1 MPAFVLPFVLGAA
14 VGGGGGFLAA
24 DGLTAAQ
31 KLVRLG
37 VLGAGVYVAGKYVKA
52 W

>member
-1 MPAFVLPFVLGAA
+1 MPAFVLPFVLGGILGA
-14 VGGGGGFLAA
+14 GGGFVVA

-31 KLVRLG
+31 KLLRLG
-37 VLGAGVYVAGKYVKA
+37 VIGAGVYVAGKYAKA